1 MKLLKK
7 LVLSLFVLFLFSF
20 AALFDD
26 EKLDYYDT

>member
-7 LVLSLFVLFLFSF
+7 LVLSLFVLFLFSVTV
-20 AALFDD
+20 LFDD